1 MPSRRG
7 PGKRLADGGVVSKHV
22 AMGWARRLKRV
33 FGIEIGRCVRSGG
46 ATKVI
51 AGIEDVQV
59 IAAILEHM
67 RFNEH
72 AVGSPRSASARAN
85 HPR

>member
-1 MPSRRG
+1 
-7 PGKRLADGGVVSKHV
+7 
-22 AMGWARRLKRV
+22 
-33 FGIEIGRCVRSGG
+33 
-46 ATKVI
+46 
-51 AGIEDVQV
+51 V